1 MIVANTDSADQH
13 RRETFRAVAGQFAS
27 GVTVVIALRDG
38 EPHATTASSFVAISP
53 EPPLIAVC
61 FAESARMQL
70 LLRESKRFTVSV
82 LGESDHALARRFA
95 RPDRPMG
102 WSGLVGVALARRDP
116 QPPVLER
123 AVAWF
128 DCAQREILS
137 LGDHI
142 CFVGEVLEM
151 ERDGSAQ
158 PLLYYRG
165 RFHRLGPPAA
175 PPRWSTIDRTDLAAD
190 W

>member
-1 MIVANTDSADQH
+1 MIVTEPDSTDEQ
-13 RRETFRAVAGQFAS
+13 RREAFRAVAGQFAS

-38 EPHATTASSFVAISP
+38 EPHATTASSFVAVSS

-82 LGESDHALARRFA
+82 LREEDHPLARRFA

-102 WSGLVGVALARRDP
+102 WSGLAGVALARRDP
-116 QPPVLER
+116 HPPVLEQ

-128 DCAQREILS
+128 DCAQREILP
-137 LGDHI
+137 LGDHL
-142 CFVGEVLEM
+142 CFVGEVLAM